1 MSERRRG
8 YVGADVSVNSLSKRR
23 ERESAADIC
32 ALILDRMI
40 IEIGAKDS
48 RMFYLMDMRKNI

>member
-1 MSERRRG
+1 M
-8 YVGADVSVNSLSKRR
+8 GADVSVNSLSKRR

-32 ALILDRMI
+32 TLILDRMI

-48 RMFYLMDMRKNI
+48 RMFYLMDMTKNI